1 MTKHRVVCV
10 ECTEIY
16 GERYST
22 EDGCPRYDGT
32 EDSRGYLYRRNC
44 GHGEHVHPSAS
55 STASTQST
63 MPASRPLRLCDCAS
77 TTCAR
82 QRTA

>member
-1 MTKHRVVCV
+1 VGALIMTKHRVVCI

-32 EDSRGYLYRRNC
+32 EDSRGYLYCRNC
-44 GHGEHVHPSAS
+44 GHGEHVHP
-55 STASTQST
+55 
-63 MPASRPLRLCDCAS
+63 
-77 TTCAR
+77 
-82 QRTA
+82 